1 MSLSWTSH
9 SISSKLFSAFV
20 QVAKRNTTFCPNQI
34 KSYIIHRKR
43 QGYESITTGNVRAR
57 ARVTL
62 GNMFDTIRNLCANML
77 LAATADLLR
86 STLFHFVG
94 GRRYLQCFA
103 ASSSAA
109 KTRGIGRTRTDDR
122 GRRESEKEANI
133 LQLQR
138 RPYKTYPQAERI
150 LVRVMW
156 ACWNCP
162 PFEREREYC
171 GVCYRVTMW
180 TDRDQ
185 GSMDGGLM
193 DF

>member
-1 MSLSWTSH
+1 MGICSTQFAIYVRTCCWQRRPTYYVYALPFRRRAPLFAVFCGVVVGRKDSRHWTD
-9 SISSKLFSAFV
+9 A
-20 QVAKRNTTFCPNQI
+20 
-34 KSYIIHRKR
+34 
-43 QGYESITTGNVRAR
+43 
-57 ARVTL
+57 
-62 GNMFDTIRNLCANML
+62 
-77 LAATADLLR
+77 
-86 STLFHFVG
+86 
-94 GRRYLQCFA
+94 
-103 ASSSAA
+103 
-109 KTRGIGRTRTDDR
+109 DDR

-162 PFEREREYC
+162 PFERERDYC

-185 GSMDGGLM
+185 GSMDGWNL
-193 DF
+193 DNLEITWKS

>member
-1 MSLSWTSH
+1 MPRLRTRTTTTRSCSARVGSPWSNNCVPLRNHYNVSYSKTSH

-34 KSYIIHRKR
+34 TSYIIHRKR

-62 GNMFDTIRNLCANML
+62 GNMFDTNRNLCANML

-86 STLFHFVG
+86 TLFHFVG

-109 KTRGIGRTRTDDR
+109 KTRGIGRTEEE
-122 GRRESEKEANI
+122 GE
-133 LQLQR
+133 
-138 RPYKTYPQAERI
+138 
-150 LVRVMW
+150 
-156 ACWNCP
+156 
-162 PFEREREYC
+162 
-171 GVCYRVTMW
+171 
-180 TDRDQ
+180 
-185 GSMDGGLM
+185 
-193 DF
+193 